1 MNNKMYRPAQI
12 MFMQELWNTQT
23 KEVGTPFPAFS
34 RKSLL
39 NACANLGYGVIPVW
53 ISGDASRRI
62 GRGVYMF
69 PEMAH
74 DLSTLLIKRDGRGR
88 PIKNGCIL
96 ARSCLDPI
104 R

>member
-12 MFMQELWNTQT
+12 MFMQELWNTQ
-23 KEVGTPFPAFS
+23 EAQGGTEFPAYC
-34 RKSLL
+34 RKTLL
-39 NACANLGYGVIPVW
+39 NVCANLGYGVIPVW

-69 PEMAH
+69 PELAH

-88 PIKNGCIL
+88 PIKNGFVI
-96 ARSCLDPI
+96 AKP
-104 R
+104 

>member
-53 ISGDASRRI
+53 ISGDAQRRI

-69 PEMAH
+69 PELAD

-88 PIKNGCIL
+88 PIKNGFVVNGFV
-96 ARSCLDPI
+96 AKP
-104 R
+104 